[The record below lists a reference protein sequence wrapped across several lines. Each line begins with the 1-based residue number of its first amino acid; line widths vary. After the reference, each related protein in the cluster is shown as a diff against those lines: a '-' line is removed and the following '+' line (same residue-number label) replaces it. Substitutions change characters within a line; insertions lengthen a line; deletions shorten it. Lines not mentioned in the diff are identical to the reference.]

1 MYQER
6 RSYYLCMAFA
16 GLCYSCTAAIALEFQ
31 PGVGLG
37 VEYTDN
43 AELVPNNEVDDLI
56 TIGYVGASLAEN
68 EGPLTYDATTSF
80 NNHSYTQDTF
90 PDQRYFN
97 LAASANW
104 QMIKDRFDWTLS
116 DYFSQRPVNTLA
128 ANTPDNL
135 QDTNAFIF
143 AADIR
148 FLISPR
154 QSFSLRPSF
163 SQYYYEVQVTDNKQ
177 YALAANWNYLMSRL
191 TNVGLNLST
200 RKINYTETDIF
211 GNTITN
217 NLFTNLSF
225 LINGQRLRSAYSISL
240 GATNVKRDSG
250 EDATGFTGFID
261 WSANVSSRSTFET
274 LVSTDITDTSTVS
287 QSLTENPAN
296 GNPAD
301 VQITTDVIRNS
312 LFNLAYL
319 REDESLHSRIWGE
332 FRKLTYSDSPSDR
345 EIRTY
350 GISVDYPVTQL
361 LLSGA
366 YINYNRTKRL
376 DVDRLDQYYIVG
388 GNLKYNFA
396 RNLYSSLDIKYRTKE
411 STFAPE
417 NYDEFSFFVSLVYGF
432 GDVLRPTR
440 GGGF

>member
-1 MYQER
+1 
-6 RSYYLCMAFA
+6 
-16 GLCYSCTAAIALEFQ
+16 
-31 PGVGLG
+31 
-37 VEYTDN
+37 
-43 AELVPNNEVDDLI
+43 
-56 TIGYVGASLAEN
+56 VGARLSED
-68 EGPLTYDATTSF
+68 EGPLTYDASTSF
-80 NNHSYTQDTF
+80 NNVSYTQDTF
-90 PDQRYFN
+90 PDQHYFN
-97 LAASANW
+97 LAGRADW
-104 QMIKDRFDWTLS
+104 EMIKDRFNWFLS
-116 DYFSQRPVNTLA
+116 DYFSQRTVNTLT

-135 QDTNAFIF
+135 QNTNTFIF
-143 AADIR
+143 GADIR

-154 QSFSLRPSF
+154 QSFNLSPSF
-163 SQYYYEVQVTDNKQ
+163 RQYYYEVQATDNKQ

-191 TNVGLNLST
+191 TNVGINLGL

-211 GNTITN
+211 GNTIINT
-217 NLFTNLSF
+217 LFTSLSF
-225 LINGQRLRSAYSISL
+225 LINGQRSRSAYSISL

-250 EDATGFTGFID
+250 EDATGFSGFID
-261 WSANVSSRSTFET
+261 WSANVSSRSTFT
-274 LVSTDITDTSTVS
+274 TRVFTDITDTSTVS

-301 VQITTDVIRNS
+301 VQITADVIRNS

-319 REDESLHSRIWGE
+319 REDASLHSRIWGE

-350 GISVDYPVTQL
+350 GIRVDYPVTQL
-361 LLSGA
+361 LSSGA
-366 YINYNRTKRL
+366 YINHNRTKRL
-376 DVDRLDQYYIVG
+376 DIERLDQYYIVG

-396 RNLYSSLDIKYRTKE
+396 RNLYSSFDIKYRTKE

-417 NYDEFSFFVSLVYGF
+417 NYDEFSVFVSLVYGF